1 LNYRVIGNFSEYSM
15 NMKTNIKVYNQNDV
29 FVDSIDLYKNRERLN
44 FIYNIMDKFNI
55 RDKIQL
61 ENDLTQLI
69 EIIEKHKEKKEKE
82 KS

>member
-1 LNYRVIGNFSEYSM
+1 M

>member
-1 LNYRVIGNFSEYSM
+1 VIGNFSEYSM

>member
-1 LNYRVIGNFSEYSM
+1 MNYRVIGNFSEYSM